1 MMFDKGWY
9 HALKEAFKGLA
20 ESDRQA
26 IELVWN
32 YPGVPVFHLP
42 ARIGRKPGGSVWL
55 AIGDRIAK
63 KRLWSRVPRRIRSQN
78 ERPGYLPFY
87 SGVLVKLTTV
97 VDGNN
102 RRLVCFDLHDE
113 AVKALQEL
121 NLISR
126 RRRPR
131 STNYK
136 PVEDL
141 DEHSI
146 YISKSLP
153 AETKRALRS
162 IIARRGQVE
171 FRRGLLQA
179 YGGRCA
185 VTGCAE
191 VQVLEAAHIRNF
203 SRRGRYEVG
212 NGILL
217 RADWHTLFDLGKWA
231 IHPKT
236 HRIIVSADLRDSS
249 YSKLEG
255 RRISLPQDPKCA
267 PSDLELDRRYRDFKK
282 RRG

>member
-9 HALKEAFKGLA
+9 LALKAAFKGL
-20 ESDRQA
+20 SDPDRQA

-63 KRLWSRVPRRIRSQN
+63 KRLWRRVPRRIRSQN

-87 SGVLVKLTTV
+87 SGVLVKLTTF
-97 VDGNN
+97 VDGSN

-121 NLISR
+121 HFISR
-126 RRRPR
+126 HRQPR

-136 PVEDL
+136 SVEDL
-141 DEHSI
+141 GGGAIS
-146 YISKSLP
+146 ISKSLP

-162 IIARRGQVE
+162 IIARRGQIE

-191 VQVLEAAHIRNF
+191 VQVLEAAHIRTF
-203 SRRGRYEVG
+203 SRRGRYDVR
-212 NGILL
+212 NGIIL
-217 RADWHTLFDLGKWA
+217 RSDWHTLFDLGMWA

-236 HRIIVSADLRDSS
+236 HRIIISADLSDAS
-249 YSKLEG
+249 YTKFEG
-255 RRISLPQDPKCA
+255 RRISLPTDPKCA
-267 PSDLELDRRYRDFKK
+267 PSGLELDRRYRVFKK
-282 RRG
+282 ERA